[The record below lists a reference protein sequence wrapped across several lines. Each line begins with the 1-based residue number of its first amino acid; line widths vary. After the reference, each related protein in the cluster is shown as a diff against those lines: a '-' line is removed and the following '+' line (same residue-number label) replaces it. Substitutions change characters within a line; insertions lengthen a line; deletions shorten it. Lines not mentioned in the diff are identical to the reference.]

1 MVFRSLQRS
10 QQVLTSCSSKPRRFK
25 DVGGQWFFAIVF
37 LLGAVLPSVSNAEIF
52 SCKDE
57 AGRVITSDRPIP
69 ECSKRD
75 IRVLRQDGLTKGVI
89 AAPLTEEQRKQRDVE
104 LEIKR
109 QKDNQ
114 ERERLSRDRALVAAY
129 PDLASLE
136 VQRKRQIQDV
146 QVEIE
151 AAKKRILIK
160 EPDLKEAKAELEFY
174 RGKKVPGVVANKI
187 SVAANAILV
196 EDELIRA
203 KQQEIL
209 TVNSKFD
216 ADAKR
221 LREISDGVTGRL
233 AQSSK
238 H

>member
-1 MVFRSLQRS
+1 MVSRSLQRS
-10 QQVLTSCSSKPRRFK
+10 QQVLTSCSSKPRLFK

-37 LLGAVLPSVSNAEIF
+37 LLGAVLPGVSKAEIF

-89 AAPLTEEQRKQRDVE
+89 AAPLTEEQRKQRDIE

>member
-1 MVFRSLQRS
+1 MVFRPQQFLAKLCPKQGSLKAVGS
-10 QQVLTSCSSKPRRFK
+10 AWLLAVVL
-25 DVGGQWFFAIVF
+25 VGA
-37 LLGAVLPSVSNAEIF
+37 ALPDSAKAEIF

-57 AGRVITSDRPIP
+57 TGRMITSDRPIP

-75 IRVLRQDGLTKGVI
+75 VRVLRQDGLAKGVI
-89 AAPLTEEQRKQRDVE
+89 PAPLTDEQRKQRDVD
-104 LEIKR
+104 LDVKR

-151 AAKKRILIK
+151 AAKKRILLK
-160 EPDLKEAKAELEFY
+160 EPDLREAQAELEFY
-174 RGKKVPGVVANKI
+174 RGKKVPGNVNNKI
-187 SVAANAILV
+187 ALAASAILV

-216 ADAKR
+216 SDAKR

-233 AQSSK
+233 AHSTK

>member
-1 MVFRSLQRS
+1 MVLRS
-10 QQVLTSCSSKPRRFK
+10 QRFFTKLDSKLPRSMGALGSF
-25 DVGGQWFFAIVF
+25 VFA
-37 LLGAVLPSVSNAEIF
+37 LWLGTMPNVSYAEIF

-57 AGRVITSDRPIP
+57 TGRIITSDRPVA
-69 ECSKRD
+69 ECSRRD

-89 AAPLTEEQRKQRDVE
+89 PAPLTEEQRKQRELE

-109 QKDNQ
+109 HKENQ
-114 ERERLSRDRALVAAY
+114 DRERLARDRALVAAY

-136 VQRKRQIQDV
+136 AQRKRQIQDV
-146 QVEIE
+146 QIEID
-151 AAKKRILIK
+151 AAKKRILVK

-174 RGKKVPGVVANKI
+174 RGKTVPVNVSNKI
-187 SVAANAILV
+187 ALAASAILV

-203 KQQEIL
+203 KRQEIL
-209 TVNSKFD
+209 SMNAKFD

-221 LREISDGVTGRL
+221 LREITDGVTGRL
-233 AQSSK
+233 AQSTK

>member
-1 MVFRSLQRS
+1 MVFRPQRFLIKLS
-10 QQVLTSCSSKPRRFK
+10 PKQGSPKATGSTWLFAVVL
-25 DVGGQWFFAIVF
+25 VGA
-37 LLGAVLPSVSNAEIF
+37 ALPASVNAEIF

-57 AGRVITSDRPIP
+57 GGRMITSDRPIP

-75 IRVLRQDGLTKGVI
+75 VRVLRQDGLAKGVI
-89 AAPLTEEQRKQRDVE
+89 PAPLTDDQRKQRDAD

-151 AAKKRILIK
+151 AAKKRILLK

-174 RGKKVPGVVANKI
+174 RGKKVPGNVNNKI
-187 SVAANAILV
+187 ALAASAILV

-216 ADAKR
+216 SDAKR

-233 AQSSK
+233 AHSTK

>member
-1 MVFRSLQRS
+1 MVFRSMR
-10 QQVLTSCSSKPRRFK
+10 
-25 DVGGQWFFAIVF
+25 FFANTGANVAQCTSAIRAF
-37 LLGAVLPSVSNAEIF
+37 AAALLVVGFPNVSNAEIF

-57 AGRVITSDRPIP
+57 AGRIISSDRPIP

-89 AAPLTEEQRKQRDVE
+89 PAPLTDEQRKQRDIE

-109 QKDNQ
+109 LKDNQ

-146 QVEIE
+146 QVEID
-151 AAKKRILIK
+151 AAKKRILLK

-174 RGKKVPGVVANKI
+174 RGKKVPG
-187 SVAANAILV
+187 SVNNRIALAASAILV

-216 ADAKR
+216 SDAKR
-221 LREISDGVTGRL
+221 LREISDGLTGRL
-233 AQSSK
+233 AHSSK

>member
-1 MVFRSLQRS
+1 MVFL
-10 QQVLTSCSSKPRRFK
+10 PRRVSTIITSKSSQGK
-25 DVGGQWFFAIVF
+25 DRAAYWLFA
-37 LLGAVLPSVSNAEIF
+37 LAVLNAGLPNVSHAEIF
-52 SCKDE
+52 SCKDD
-57 AGRVITSDRPIP
+57 AGRIITSDRPIP

-75 IRVLRQDGLTKGVI
+75 VRVLRQDGLTKGVI
-89 AAPLTEEQRKQRDVE
+89 PAPLTEEQRKQRDVD

-109 QKDNQ
+109 AKDNQ

-129 PDLASLE
+129 PDMASLE

-151 AAKKRILIK
+151 AAKKRILLR
-160 EPDLKEAKAELEFY
+160 EPDLKEAQAELEFY
-174 RGKKVPGVVANKI
+174 RGKKVPGSVNNKI
-187 SVAANAILV
+187 SLAASAILV

-216 ADAKR
+216 SDARR

-233 AQSSK
+233 AQSTK

>member
-1 MVFRSLQRS
+1 MVSRPQRF
-10 QQVLTSCSSKPRRFK
+10 LTRLSPNQGSRKAVTS
-25 DVGGQWFFAIVF
+25 GF
-37 LLGAVLPSVSNAEIF
+37 LLSVVLLSAGLPDLVHAEIF

-69 ECSKRD
+69 ECSRRD
-75 IRVLRQDGLTKGVI
+75 IRVLRQDGLAKGVI
-89 AAPLTEEQRKQRDVE
+89 PAPLTDDQRKQRDAD

-129 PDLASLE
+129 PDIAALE

-151 AAKKRILIK
+151 AAKKRILLK
-160 EPDLKEAKAELEFY
+160 EPDLKEARAELEFY
-174 RGKKVPGVVANKI
+174 RGKKVPGNVNHKI
-187 SVAANAILV
+187 ALAASAILV

-203 KQQEIL
+203 KQQEML

-221 LREISDGVTGRL
+221 LREISDGIAGRL
-233 AQSSK
+233 AHSSK

>member
-1 MVFRSLQRS
+1 MVFRPQRFLTKLS
-10 QQVLTSCSSKPRRFK
+10 PKHASFKAVGLVWLLVIVL
-25 DVGGQWFFAIVF
+25 VGA
-37 LLGAVLPSVSNAEIF
+37 ALPDSAKAEIF

-75 IRVLRQDGLTKGVI
+75 IRVLRQDGLAKGVI
-89 AAPLTEEQRKQRDVE
+89 PAPLTDEQRKQRDID

-114 ERERLSRDRALVAAY
+114 DRERLSRDRALVAAY
-129 PDLASLE
+129 PDVASLE

-151 AAKKRILIK
+151 AAKKRILLK
-160 EPDLKEAKAELEFY
+160 EPDLREAQAELEFY
-174 RGKKVPGVVANKI
+174 RGKKVPGNVNHKI
-187 SVAANAILV
+187 ALAASAILV

-216 ADAKR
+216 SDAKR
-221 LREISDGVTGRL
+221 LRELSEVTTGRL
-233 AQSSK
+233 AQSTK